1 VRIRIYNTFEPVTS
15 FYRDLLPFLAEQG
28 VKVQVVA
35 SSAEYR
41 IGRARLKEW
50 LCHPNI
56 QVRFIPAGI
65 DSTTSRSRK
74 AWIMLTYIIGAV
86 LCTLFGRPTDLN
98 FYLTQPPLFS
108 IWGYVLKILRRQ
120 PYCCLVMDIYPDLA
134 VQEGMLAPASPLTRL
149 LISISR
155 LAWRQAAQV
164 IVIGRCMQAYLA
176 QAGVPPERIHVIPN
190 WANETEVYPVPD
202 AHNQLRQELGVEDC
216 FVVLYSGN
224 IGVSHYF
231 DDLLAVARQLRQVSK
246 LKFVFIGDGVRR
258 REIEAAQQS
267 NQLDNIILLPFQPT
281 ARLPHSLSLGNLHFV
296 SLRSGFEGLVV
307 PSKTYGVLAAGRPL
321 IYQGN
326 LQSEIAQMISEEGVG
341 AAIPCGDVD
350 GLQQTVLR
358 YLDDPHLC
366 RAQGQK
372 ALALSR
378 GRYSRQQALRR
389 YAHALGLRESI
400 PTRYEALEE
409 GVWPG
414 STGP

>member
-1 VRIRIYNTFEPVTS
+1 
-15 FYRDLLPFLAEQG
+15 LL
-28 VKVQVVA
+28 
-35 SSAEYR
+35 
-41 IGRARLKEW
+41 GR
-50 LCHPNI
+50 
-56 QVRFIPAGI
+56 G
-65 DSTTSRSRK
+65 
-74 AWIMLTYIIGAV
+74 
-86 LCTLFGRPTDLN
+86 TDLN
-98 FYLTQPPLFS
+98 FFLTQPPLFAV
-108 IWGYVLKILRRQ
+108 WGYGLKLLRRQ
-120 PYCCLVMDIYPDLA
+120 PYCCLVMDVYPDLA
-134 VQEGMLAPASPLTRL
+134 VQEGMLTTTSPLTRL
-149 LISISR
+149 LTFVSR

-176 QAGVPPERIHVIPN
+176 QAGVPPERIRVIPN

-202 AHNQLRQELGVEDC
+202 VHNQLRQELGLEDC

-267 NQLDNIILLPFQPT
+267 NQLENIILLPFQPT

-307 PSKTYGVLAAGRPL
+307 PSKTYGVLTAGRPL

-341 AAIPCGDVD
+341 AAIPCGDVE
-350 GLQQTVLR
+350 GLQGTILR
-358 YLDDPHLC
+358 YLNDPYLC
-366 RAQGQK
+366 RVQGRK

-389 YAHALGLRESI
+389 YAHALGVTEPI
-400 PTRYEALEE
+400 PTPYATLEE
-409 GVWPG
+409 GL
-414 STGP
+414 